1 MKLKILQNWDQPWQN
16 LEVEVTEKTEIY
28 QKSVKDIHRTK
39 KNCIEFCMKELKAE
53 ELGSEKKSIELIGK
67 FQSYKKHIMRELED
81 VDDKD
86 DKMQILKKYED
97 DINNKVNELESKLME
112 FEMTLQ
118 DALNRATETLKEK
131 VGIYN

>member
-1 MKLKILQNWDQPWQN
+1 MTGIM
-16 LEVEVTEKTEIY
+16 
-28 QKSVKDIHRTK
+28 S
-39 KNCIEFCMKELKAE
+39 
-53 ELGSEKKSIELIGK
+53 
-67 FQSYKKHIMRELED
+67 QSYKKHIMRELED